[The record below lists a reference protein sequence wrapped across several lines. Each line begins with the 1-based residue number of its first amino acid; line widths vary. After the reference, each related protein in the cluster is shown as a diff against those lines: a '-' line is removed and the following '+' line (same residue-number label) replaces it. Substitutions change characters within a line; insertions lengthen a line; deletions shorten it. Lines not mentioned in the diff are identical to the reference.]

1 LLNEF
6 FVLVISCSL
15 IGFCN
20 DYLSSEGEEI
30 LGWFLIVWINL
41 IAGFNMLLALYKT
54 AKETYELLREK
65 CCPKKNIDIHPKDDN
80 ANSDVKDLKA
90 RGANESVDL

>member
-1 LLNEF
+1 
-6 FVLVISCSL
+6 
-15 IGFCN
+15 
-20 DYLSSEGEEI
+20 
-30 LGWFLIVWINL
+30 
-41 IAGFNMLLALYKT
+41 MLLALYKT

-90 RGANESVDL
+90 GGANESVDLQVISYHSEAQIEKIQDGVFGNFTNVNHYS